1 MSSAPP
7 ARQSIRRRLLVF
19 LVGMLLL
26 LVGTAAAITY
36 LIAVRA
42 ANDAYDRSLLDPA
55 LDLQQNLR
63 MEGGV
68 PHLDLPP
75 KAQEA
80 LMYDQAD
87 EIVFQIRAPDGAVI
101 AGVDDLPS
109 AADLTHGQ
117 YRFYDVAY
125 DGKNF
130 RVAAL
135 LNEQNVLVQ
144 VGETRHKRNRLV
156 GEILVAQLV
165 PTLLIALASIGLAW
179 AGIVH
184 GLAPLA
190 RVRTE
195 LLERS
200 PHDLRPIPN
209 EAAPVEIAP
218 VVDAFNRL
226 LGRLS
231 DANAMQHRFLANAA
245 HQLRTPLAGLQ
256 MHLELLLRRE
266 QAPEVRAELE
276 RLHKATIRTG
286 HMTNQLL
293 ALAKA
298 ESMSGIERPLQ
309 PVDLY
314 HCAEAAAQQWVP
326 NAIARKI
333 DLGFD
338 LEHVV
343 VPGDTLLLTELLDNL
358 IDNGLRYTPEGG
370 AVTVHC
376 GTRDGAPYLGV
387 EDTGPGI
394 RESERSQVFE
404 RFHRIAGTKGEGS
417 GLGLAIVKEIADR
430 HGARVGIETPQN
442 GHGTHVVVLFGATTA
457 GESRS
462 APRSGA
468 RSGPLRSSPA
478 RCRH

>member
-1 MSSAPP
+1 MSSAPA
-7 ARQSIRRRLLVF
+7 ARQSIRRRLLAF
-19 LVGMLLL
+19 LVGILLL
-26 LVGTAAAITY
+26 LVGAATAIAY
-36 LIAVRA
+36 LVAVRA
-42 ANDAYDRSLLDPA
+42 ANDAYDRALLDPA

-63 MEGGV
+63 MVGGA

-87 EIVFQIRAPDGAVI
+87 EVVFQIRAPDGTVI
-101 AGVDDLPS
+101 AGVADLPT
-109 AADLTHGQ
+109 ADDLTHGQ
-117 YRFYDVAY
+117 HRFFDVDY
-125 DGKNF
+125 GGKNL

-144 VGETRHKRNRLV
+144 VGETRHKRNRLI
-156 GEILVAQLV
+156 GEILVAELV
-165 PTLLIALASIGLAW
+165 PTLLIALASIALAW
-179 AGIVH
+179 VGIAH

-195 LLERS
+195 LLGRS
-200 PHDLRPIPN
+200 PHDLHPIPN
-209 EAAPVEIAP
+209 DAAPVEIAP

-231 DANAMQHRFLANAA
+231 EANAMQQRFLANAA

-256 MHLELLLRRE
+256 MHLELLLRRN
-266 QAPEVRAELE
+266 QAPEERLELE
-276 RLHKATIRTG
+276 RVHKAVVQTG

-298 ESMSGIERPLQ
+298 ESAPATERKLE

-314 HCAEAAAQQWVP
+314 QCVEAVAQQWVP

-333 DLGFD
+333 DLGFA

-343 VPGDTLLLTELLDNL
+343 VPGDALLLTELLDNL
-358 IDNGLRYTPEGG
+358 IDNALRYTPEGG
-370 AVTVHC
+370 VVTVQC
-376 GTRDGAPYLGV
+376 GARGSVPCLSV

-394 RESERSQVFE
+394 PDAERSRVFE
-404 RFHRIAGTKGEGS
+404 RFHRVAGTKGEGS
-417 GLGLAIVKEIADR
+417 GLGLAIVKEIAER
-430 HGARVGIETPQN
+430 LLARVSIETPQSGHGARV
-442 GHGTHVVVLFGATTA
+442 VVRFGAMPEETLTA
-457 GESRS
+457 V
-462 APRSGA
+462 
-468 RSGPLRSSPA
+468 
-478 RCRH
+478 